1 MAQSTFLTNI
11 YILQLKKKKKNQ
23 ISIETKV

>member
-11 YILQLKKKKKNQ
+11 YVLQLEKKKKDQ
-23 ISIETKV
+23 ISIENKV